1 MPLTLPFI
9 PNDRC
14 RLPAARLPPVTAVA
28 CDVLLA
34 VQYPAGIG
42 AREAQARADSKVN
55 DMFRWLT
62 AGESHGR
69 ALVAICDGVPA
80 GVRLTSGD
88 VAAALARR
96 RAGYGRG
103 ARMKF
108 EQDEVELTG
117 GVRHGVTLGGP
128 VAIRV
133 GNTEWPKWEIVMSPD
148 PVSGEELEGQA
159 RNAPLTR
166 PRPGHA
172 DLAGMQKFGHGDARP
187 VLERA
192 SARETAA
199 RVALGEVARRLLEQ
213 ALGVRVLSHVVALG
227 SVSVPQGSVLPAPG
241 DLAVIDEDP
250 VRCLDGEISAA
261 MVAEVD
267 AARKDGDTLGGVV
280 EVLAYG
286 LPPGLGSFTQ
296 WDRRLD
302 ARLGGAL
309 MSIQAIKGVETG
321 DGFVTSG
328 RRGSGAHDEIEMSA
342 SGVRRRSNRA
352 GGIEG
357 GMTTGE
363 VLRVRAAMKPIST
376 VPRAL
381 DTVDVAT
388 GQPAKAINQRSDVTA
403 VPAAGVVAEAMVALV
418 LAEAA
423 TDKFGGDSVE
433 EMRRNLEGY
442 LKSLVIS

>member
-1 MPLTLPFI
+1 
-9 PNDRC
+9 
-14 RLPAARLPPVTAVA
+14 
-28 CDVLLA
+28 
-34 VQYPAGIG
+34 
-42 AREAQARADSKVN
+42 
-55 DMFRWLT
+55 MFRWLT

-69 ALVAICDGVPA
+69 ALAAICDGVPA
-80 GVRLTSGD
+80 GVRVTSED
-88 VAAALARR
+88 VGAALARR

-117 GVRHGVTLGGP
+117 GVRHGLTLGGP

-133 GNTEWPKWEIVMSPD
+133 GNTEWPKWETVMSPD
-148 PVSGEELEGQA
+148 PVPVDDLDSQA

-172 DLAGMQKFGHGDARP
+172 DLVGMQKFGHADARP
-187 VLERA
+187 ILERA

-199 RVALGEVARRLLEQ
+199 RVALGEVAKRVLEQ
-213 ALGVRVLSHVVALG
+213 SLGVRILSHVVALG
-227 SVSVPQGSVLPAPG
+227 SVSVPDDTPVPTPA
-241 DLAVIDEDP
+241 DLARIDEDP
-250 VRCLDGEISAA
+250 VRCADQETAAA
-261 MVAEVD
+261 MIAEVD

-280 EVLAYG
+280 EVLVYG

-296 WDRRLD
+296 WDRKLD
-302 ARLGGAL
+302 ARLAGAL
-309 MSIQAIKGVETG
+309 VSIQAIKGVEFG
-321 DGFVTSG
+321 DGFTTAG
-328 RRGSGAHDEIEMSA
+328 RRGSVAHDEIYRGA
-342 SGVRRRSNRA
+342 DGVRRRTNRA

-357 GMTTGE
+357 GMSTGE

-381 DTVDVAT
+381 ETIDVAT
-388 GQPAKAINQRSDVTA
+388 GESARAINQRSDVTA

-423 TDKFGGDSVE
+423 TEKFGGDTIDE
-433 EMRRNLEGY
+433 LRRNAEGY